1 MTSIR
6 HVLRSAAALAAA
18 VTVLVACAAVAAPAA
33 FATHV
38 PPPGMGDLGTQVA
51 PPVTVGGM
59 PGWQITLIALAA
71 ALLGSRTS
79 RSPRPGTGSAPAH
92 HRTNRLTHRHPA
104 QPNDQHSP

>member
-71 ALLGSRTS
+71 ALLGAVLAVVLDRA
-79 RSPRPGTGSAPAH
+79 RAAH
-92 HRTNRLTHRHPA
+92 
-104 QPNDQHSP
+104 QHSTAPTA